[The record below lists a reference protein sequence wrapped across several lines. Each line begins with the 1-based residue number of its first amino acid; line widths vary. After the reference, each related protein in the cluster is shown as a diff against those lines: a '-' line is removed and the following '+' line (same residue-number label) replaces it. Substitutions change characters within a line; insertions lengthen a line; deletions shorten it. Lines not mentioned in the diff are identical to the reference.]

1 MLTKQEVVDML
12 ADSDQISDWTHAM
25 YHKREKMDATEFLV
39 IANKA
44 ISEYGRII
52 QTILERLDETKK
64 KLRLQFPFLILFLFH

>member
-52 QTILERLDETKK
+52 QTILERLDETIE
-64 KLRLQFPFLILFLFH
+64 PTDHSSS